1 MSTYEAQVTDP
12 ATLALTHLARAAEHA
27 DDAVDARRLAAS
39 DPKARH
45 EAHSLAGTFREQER
59 SEMQRAKV
67 LAEISQAES
76 LARIAAALER
86 IGLSL

>member
-27 DDAVDARRLAAS
+27 DDAQAARAVALD
-39 DPKARH
+39 DPAKRH
-45 EAHSLAGTFREQER
+45 EAHSLAGTFRESER